1 MSSDR
6 TTTPPSSVDRP
17 AVSRPDA
24 LSPAALADARG
35 HQPVRGLVGLA
46 FVLPVAVVLAIG
58 AGGAHDSLVV
68 LGPLITF
75 ALPIMAMVAFW
86 WEDWPGT
93 RFARP
98 WSGLSDTALIV
109 VGGLVLAVVGQLV
122 VNGPDLIGL
131 FAPSAAHPGL
141 YPAANPL
148 AGSIFTIV
156 LQVTLVCERRPLARL
171 GRVPAG
177 LTAVAVCWVAGL
189 VAWLLLVRSELVEPE
204 VYGAWFTAVGVWQML
219 FWVALR
225 GWPFARIARTSARLL
240 LGNVV
245 VLGCGFATHIIA
257 LDVLGWPG
265 ARVTATMGTFV
276 GCVLLVTM
284 LFEAWPAI
292 RLSPGPGRTLAVL
305 IEVLLTVLFLWLLP
319 KLAHALGVPAARE
332 LSWTTHVMLNALS
345 SAVILHVAVWRRW
358 PTAAFSG

>member
-35 HQPVRGLVGLA
+35 HQPGRGLVGLA
-46 FVLPVAVVLAIG
+46 CVLPVAVVLAIG

-141 YPAANPL
+141 YPAAIPL

-156 LQVTLVCERRPLARL
+156 LQVTLVCEGRPLGRPGRL
-171 GRVPAG
+171 PAG
-177 LTAVAVCWVAGL
+177 AAA
-189 VAWLLLVRSELVEPE
+189 
-204 VYGAWFTAVGVWQML
+204 
-219 FWVALR
+219 
-225 GWPFARIARTSARLL
+225 
-240 LGNVV
+240 
-245 VLGCGFATHIIA
+245 
-257 LDVLGWPG
+257 
-265 ARVTATMGTFV
+265 
-276 GCVLLVTM
+276 
-284 LFEAWPAI
+284 PA
-292 RLSPGPGRTLAVL
+292 
-305 IEVLLTVLFLWLLP
+305 
-319 KLAHALGVPAARE
+319 
-332 LSWTTHVMLNALS
+332 
-345 SAVILHVAVWRRW
+345 
-358 PTAAFSG
+358 